1 MKTEFEEQLEET
13 KKAVKSGTSAVH
25 LCGDDYNRIDE
36 FVTTLA
42 KDYLDFTEYIEEN
55 IRGEIKKIPRA
66 AIVEWN
72 YGYGQIDF
80 YTRKKIPSPYK
91 DEKMS
96 FPQFL
101 ERYKDPNLAES
112 HVILIRN
119 ARHVLDGEM
128 NRENLAQLQQTIVHL
143 KKNKKGKA
151 VLIYCDEKRFIPD
164 ELTSL
169 VYFLDVKPPSL
180 DELIRTAEEFIKRKE
195 ENEKKFA
202 KDHPDSVRNQFSSI
216 DPKLARELSSMCV
229 GMSKDS
235 FNQILEKAALEEEK
249 DFNEAV
255 KPWAE
260 KTKKQYVEKTGLLK
274 FVNAEVD
281 IDNDVGGLGYLKWWL
296 RRNEK
301 AFKHPKEAKEIG
313 ISPAK
318 GILLVGMP
326 GCGKSLTS
334 KAVAAFF
341 GYPLLAL
348 DLGTLMGKYLG
359 ESEGNLRRAIS
370 LAENSSP
377 CVLWVD
383 EIEKAFAGVGGDES
397 GVSQRLLGYLL
408 TWLNDKKSQVFVMAT
423 ANDVAVLPPEF
434 LRRGRFDEIF
444 YVDFP
449 NERERKEIFKIH
461 IGKVFGKNIVKKMEE
476 GELKEK
482 LEREKIS
489 KEKYIEKLGKEEFD
503 KAIKNNEKIKNDFD
517 ELTRDKKREDKKKD
531 GKIEKPKVYI
541 ESEIEALVN
550 ATIDKRINNPS
561 QDKKPEDKEK
571 DENVILED
579 EKTYQGTEGYAGSD
593 IEALVNAAVIRFWNK
608 ENNEETIENS
618 IFSLL
623 LSERKFMTPLK
634 EVLAE
639 KIKINREKFGK
650 YKLTS
655 ASFTK
660 ENLKRFEDASE
671 GDEKQQLEIAKEE
684 ICPPGILIKLAKNG
698 SKNVK
703 LAVLENLSCPPTC
716 VIDLMGDGDAD
727 VKAKAEEKQLA
738 TPAGIIKIAQNGTPE
753 QKLNLFKL
761 NREIPEEALVSLANN
776 GNIEIIK
783 ALKNYRSDLP
793 KPVWT
798 ALIARGKDNEE
809 INKLIPEEQK
819 YKLVDDKVCLNCYYR
834 KGTSNMSCKYGKP
847 CGISS
852 KCEDW
857 KESYENYC
865 VWCLYNDGEKC
876 TKQSSFMDNC
886 LNFTIP
892 KKVKPSRCSECEYV
906 IINKAGKKE
915 CKFNA
920 CFGLNYRCPIKTS

>member
-1 MKTEFEEQLEET
+1 MKNEFAEQLEET

-42 KDYLDFTEYIEEN
+42 KDYLGFTEFEEKN
-55 IRGEIKKIPRA
+55 VRGETLTVEKA
-66 AIVEWN
+66 AVVEWN
-72 YGYGQIDF
+72 FGYGQVDF
-80 YTRKKIPSPYK
+80 ETRVKISNPYK

-96 FPQFL
+96 FTQFL
-101 ERYKDPNLAES
+101 ETYKNPKYAQGRI
-112 HVILIRN
+112 ILIRN

-143 KKNKKGKA
+143 KKNLKGKA

-180 DELIRTAEEFIKRKE
+180 EELTGIAQKFIDEKREIEE
-195 ENEKKFA
+195 KFA
-202 KDHPDSVRNQFSSI
+202 KDNPDSPGKNQFSEI
-216 DPKLARELSSMCV
+216 DLRLAADLSSMCV

-235 FNQILEKAALEEEK
+235 FNQILEKAALEEKNFGET
-249 DFNEAV
+249 V

-260 KTKKQYVEKTGLLK
+260 KTKKQYVEKSGLLR
-274 FVNAEVD
+274 FVNVEVD

-301 AFKHPKEAKEIG
+301 AFKNPKEAKKIG

-326 GCGKSLTS
+326 GCGKSLSS

-341 GYPLLAL
+341 GYPLLSL

-461 IGKVFGKNIVKKMEE
+461 ISKVFGKNIVKEMGEE
-476 GELKEK
+476 ELKEK
-482 LEREKIS
+482 LAEEKVNS
-489 KEKYIEKLGKEEFD
+489 KEKLEEKLGKKKFD
-503 KAIKNNEKIKNDFD
+503 KVIKNNEKIKNDFD
-517 ELTRDKKREDKKKD
+517 ELTRDKK
-531 GKIEKPKVYI
+531 
-541 ESEIEALVN
+541 
-550 ATIDKRINNPS
+550 T
-561 QDKKPEDKEK
+561 
-571 DENVILED
+571 ED
-579 EKTYQGTEGYAGSD
+579 EKNYQGTEGYAGSD

-608 ENNEETIENS
+608 ENNEEEIETG
-618 IFSLL
+618 IFGLL

-639 KIKINREKFGK
+639 KIKINREKFGQ

-671 GDEKQQLEIAKEE
+671 GGEKQQLEIAKEE
-684 ICPPGILIKLAKNG
+684 ICPPEILIKLAKNG

-703 LAVLENLSCPPTC
+703 LAVLENPSCPATC
-716 VIDLMGDGDAD
+716 VYDLTKDSDAD
-727 VKAKAEEKQLA
+727 VRKKAEEKQSA
-738 TPAGIIKIAQNGTPE
+738 TPEGIKKTAQYGSLE

-761 NREIPEEALVSLANN
+761 NPEKIPEETLVSLAND
-776 GNIEIIK
+776 GNKEIIE
-783 ALKNYRSDLP
+783 ALLNYRSVLP
-793 KPVWT
+793 EPVGT
-798 ALIARGKDNEE
+798 ALITRAIGNEE
-809 INKLIPEEQK
+809 IKKLLLENPIFPEEK
-819 YKLVDDKVCLNCYYR
+819 KTLLKNTKPRDYTSEVKDKLGGLC
-834 KGTSNMSCKYGKP
+834 
-847 CGISS
+847 
-852 KCEDW
+852 
-857 KESYENYC
+857 
-865 VWCLYNDGEKC
+865 
-876 TKQSSFMDNC
+876 DNC
-886 LNFTIP
+886 RHYVKGRKYCTANRIP
-892 KKVKPSRCSECEYV
+892 ASQSKIGKCNAKK
-906 IINKAGKKE
+906 
-915 CKFNA
+915 
-920 CFGLNYRCPIKTS
+920 L